1 MKQHGGRDFVR
12 HMPDSA
18 KAFRKGESIWRLIHI
33 DPWLMLGLLFLSASG
48 IYILMSA
55 SGHSDF
61 MVKRQLAFFT
71 VAYIAMI
78 GIAQVPVPL
87 LERSGKWLYIAGI
100 ILLVLVLLIG
110 VGAKGAQRWLSL
122 GFIRFQPS
130 EVLKLAMPLCIA
142 AYLGRRALPPKF
154 KHILGCLAIIGL
166 PALLILKQPDLGTA
180 ILVSASGLIALFL
193 AGLSW
198 RYILGS
204 IIIIGAASVPM
215 WHFVMHDYQKQRV
228 LTLLNPEADRLGAG
242 WNIIQSKTAIGSG
255 GIEGKGWMKGTQ
267 SQLDFLPESHTDFII
282 AVLAEEFGLKGVLM
296 LLSLYAAIVI
306 RGLMIA
312 WQAQSHFGRLLA
324 GSVTLTFFV
333 YVFVN
338 VGMVSGILPVV
349 GVPLPL
355 VSLGGT
361 SLVTLMAG
369 FGLLMAVATAPRKT
383 QQTS

>member
-18 KAFRKGESIWRLIHI
+18 KAFRKGESLWRIIHI
-33 DPWLMLGLLFLSASG
+33 DPWLMLGLLTLSASG

-61 MVKRQLAFFT
+61 MVKRQLVFFSI
-71 VAYIAMI
+71 AYIAMI
-78 GIAQVPVPL
+78 GVAQLPVQF
-87 LERSGKWLYIAGI
+87 LERSGKWLYLAGI
-100 ILLVLVLLIG
+100 ILLILVLLIG

-142 AYLGRRALPPKF
+142 AYLGHRALPPKF
-154 KHILGCLAIIGL
+154 KHVLGCLVIIGV

-193 AGLSW
+193 GGLSW

-204 IIIIGAASVPM
+204 IIIVGAASVPM

-255 GIEGKGWMKGTQ
+255 GLEGKGWMKGTQ

-296 LLSLYAAIVI
+296 LLLLYAAIVV
-306 RGLMIA
+306 RGLIIA
-312 WQAQSHFGRLLA
+312 WHAQSHFGRLLA
-324 GSVTLTFFV
+324 GSITLTFFV

-383 QQTS
+383 QQSG